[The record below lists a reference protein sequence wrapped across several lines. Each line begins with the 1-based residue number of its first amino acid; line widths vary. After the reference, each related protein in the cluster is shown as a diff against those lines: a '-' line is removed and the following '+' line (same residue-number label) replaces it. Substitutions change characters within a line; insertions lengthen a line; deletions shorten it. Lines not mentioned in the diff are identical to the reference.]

1 MILAQT
7 ALAMAHMRQPE
18 IIHVIA
24 GTGADGKSMIMV
36 DLLKAAFGSSFGN
49 PSCTLL
55 QVKHVSNE
63 KSTRSEVSN
72 ITIVFFSVAALPCVT
87 HVTGQVEREFQ
98 QRGHQFFSCVWLTFD
113 ECRRDQGVI
122 EDVLK
127 IFTSGGQMPLRSNH
141 EQETRYFSWPF
152 CAKAWLMNAADVPM
166 IPSAMETSHARRF
179 KCSFLRNTLTHDMAS
194 VDVINRI
201 FLADQD
207 AKTFCASPT
216 AVWTFFH
223 DWIFPFMQHTPFQQW
238 HSILTAAPDDSL
250 TAKDTCFLSAVIFV
264 NMVHALTDNLFADIV

>member
-1 MILAQT
+1 MKNQ
-7 ALAMAHMRQPE
+7 R
-18 IIHVIA
+18 
-24 GTGADGKSMIMV
+24 
-36 DLLKAAFGSSFGN
+36 DLKFPISRLCFFPVAV
-49 PSCTLL
+49 LL
-55 QVKHVSNE
+55 
-63 KSTRSEVSN
+63 
-72 ITIVFFSVAALPCVT
+72 LPCVT
-87 HVTGQVEREFQ
+87 PVPGQVEREFQ
-98 QRGHQFFSCVWLTFD
+98 QQGHQFFSCVWLTFD

-127 IFTSGGQMPLRSNH
+127 IFTSGGQMPLRRNH

-194 VDVINRI
+194 VDVTNRI

-223 DWIFPFMQHTPFQQW
+223 DWIFPFMQNTPFQQW
-238 HSILTAAPDDSL
+238 HSILTAAPENSL
-250 TAKDTCFLSAVIFV
+250 TAKDMFLGCHNFCPHDAC
-264 NMVHALTDNLFADIV
+264 TDSFFPLPSYSIIVAISPLVANF